1 MRKTSCALST
11 SSHHGPRRKIS
22 DRIARPHGMGK
33 AESHPTAASLM
44 KSGFQIFGM
53 PPPSTRKSVDQ
64 SGPDHVVEL
73 GSPSDGNPFFFSSV
87 CPSFLW
93 AKRSAGLAR
102 RRWGSRSVWKHSS
115 CDTGNEIITDRV
127 FIASQ
132 NSRSCQSVSS
142 RLVLRPPSPPKTCHP
157 GHENNVKGNADNCL
171 APRVQRARTM
181 AEYVRYVR
189 HNILHDLAVSCEERA
204 RQHTTHAHSGMI
216 VEQTTSRKSNE
227 AGASPREDEM
237 SRAEQ
242 DRAGQ
247 PGQRRADHGMS

>member
-1 MRKTSCALST
+1 MGIPSSSPLSVLLSCGRNDRQAWLDAGGDLVAYGST
-11 SSHHGPRRKIS
+11 QAATLETKSSLTACSSRPR
-22 DRIARPHGMGK
+22 
-33 AESHPTAASLM
+33 
-44 KSGFQIFGM
+44 
-53 PPPSTRKSVDQ
+53 TR
-64 SGPDHVVEL
+64 GRA
-73 GSPSDGNPFFFSSV
+73 SPSRLV
-87 CPSFLW
+87 
-93 AKRSAGLAR
+93 
-102 RRWGSRSVWKHSS
+102 SS
-115 CDTGNEIITDRV
+115 CD
-127 FIASQ
+127 
-132 NSRSCQSVSS
+132 
-142 RLVLRPPSPPKTCHP
+142 PPSPPKTCHP